1 MGRKALTYLAL
12 FVLLAILGYLVYQR
26 VEDQRMAEAARQQA
40 EMRYAEV
47 LRDEANAKKLPQP
60 DRGLE
65 WLPAA
70 YPRPPSAWRSSEKA
84 RYEAILGKGRFDV
97 LVVPFQVQD
106 QAFGRDIRSFMTAQL
121 AMAIGEAGKASVA
134 DPYLVAKAL
143 GDGERRLSIPDIFR
157 LANAVGAKRI
167 VAGYVGHDLANVMR
181 VTLHLYERNERELF
195 DEYVFG
201 PRPAKYGA
209 RAVASE
215 RLKSQDFEKI
225 AYTGE
230 STPVDAFQA
239 TLPAMIKF
247 LGIDPAAL
255 ASAKPQSRFEEAAL
269 PKSPLALVSE
279 TAEPARDAYFLQLMA
294 TLTPRRAERERE
306 RLLEKSL
313 LALSRMSPESP
324 DYRLLKARALM
335 HMGLR
340 PAALRVLGTPGTAE
354 EKHLFA
360 VLNGNLTEVRAN
372 RSAVPA
378 GARALMALLEQT
390 AIAAAYDV
398 YDAKAAAADMAAL
411 KLPGEMWPYLARR
424 ALAET
429 DWWAQYDNIALKAL
443 LDRELPVEG
452 FTAEAMLRGAATVG
466 DMDKLRT
473 VADLS
478 VLEHARKRLERSA
491 AQACCQPLA
500 ARLTESDFLDVVES
514 VGTDNLSRRARFFI
528 HTQGSPASGMEFLAK
543 IEAAYKDHP
552 DFVLQRG
559 YAEIALAASASGPE
573 REGLLKA
580 AYLDGFNVWYWEQ
593 GQTRIAAEAES
604 YVVQRSHRE
613 DFGPHPDPYTYD
625 YPMRT
630 YYPYWDTDE
639 RLVRI
644 VLDNSCFDLGPATH
658 LVSLL
663 GKEQNRWDQVD
674 ELLQSLEGRFNG
686 NPERIKL
693 TASALARKGDY
704 KALEQQYAEGIR
716 LQPAAEEL
724 YTELGKLL
732 FRNGE
737 TDRAAKVFMSFP
749 GLKDRKTKPVELSN
763 YAYEAGSLYYWSG
776 DFKRALPFYKV
787 AADLETGS
795 AASIAS
801 ATRIALLNGDYATAL
816 RGSVA
821 RAQRYKSPHAYR
833 DYLGMLHAMGF
844 SKEAWEGFDTLIRQI
859 DKPQVWETALVGH
872 QMEGRSEAEIAAWA
886 AQEPTKSA
894 GRWPYAAMY
903 MLRAGVT
910 DRKPTAELPARIA
923 ALDRSG
929 WKIGESELFFGPPP
943 RGSYLPRKSRLLYY
957 AEAYAAMRSGKF
969 AEASAGLQAASTL
982 YGVRDSE
989 ASILPLYAYVAA
1001 RAGDTASLEK
1011 ALEIFPPEEQGFDYQ
1026 LAKGILAALAGK
1038 RDASLEHLKL
1048 ALVRR
1053 PFTEYRA
1060 IFTEYQY
1067 AEVCEWLYDATRDA
1081 RYRNLALDW
1090 AKKNEA
1096 VNPWFAWPYAVEARL
1111 STDPAARG
1119 RAMAMA
1125 YYLDRKSE
1133 RLGRLPKT
1141 EVQNA
1146 VKEYANRNP
1155 FRRAVDRTP
1164 KQPA

>member
-1 MGRKALTYLAL
+1 MGRKAFTYFAL
-12 FVLLAILGYLVYQR
+12 FVLLAVLGYLVYQR
-26 VEDQRMAEAARQQA
+26 IEDYRVEEAAHKQA
-40 EMRYAEV
+40 EIRYAEV
-47 LRDEANAKKLPQP
+47 LRDEANAKKLPHP

-65 WLPAA
+65 WLPRA

-84 RYEAILGKGRFDV
+84 RYEAILGKGRFDI

-106 QAFGRDIRSFMTAQL
+106 YAFERDIRSLMTGQL
-121 AMAIGEAGKASVA
+121 AMAIGDAAKASVA
-134 DPYLVAKAL
+134 DTYLVAKAL
-143 GDGERRLSIPDIFR
+143 GDGERLLSLPDIFR

-167 VAGYVGHDLANVMR
+167 VAGYVGHELNNVMR
-181 VTLHLYERNERELF
+181 VTLHLYERNDREQF
-195 DEYVFG
+195 QEYPFG

-209 RAVASE
+209 RTIASE
-215 RLKSQDFEKI
+215 RLKSQHFEKI
-225 AYTGE
+225 AYLE
-230 STPVDAFQA
+230 STPMDAFQA
-239 TLPAMIKF
+239 TLPEMIKF
-247 LGIDPAAL
+247 LGMDPAAL
-255 ASAKPQSRFEEAAL
+255 ASAKAPSRFEETAL
-269 PKSPLALVSE
+269 PKSPLALVRA

-294 TLTPRRAERERE
+294 MLTARTDERERE
-306 RLLEKSL
+306 RLIEKSM
-313 LALSRMSPESP
+313 LALARMSPESP

-372 RSAVPA
+372 RSTVPA

-390 AIAAAYDV
+390 AIEGAYGL
-398 YDAKAAAADMAAL
+398 YDAKATAAHMATL
-411 KLPGEMWPYLARR
+411 KLPGEMWVYLARR
-424 ALAET
+424 ALAEK
-429 DWWAQYDNIALKAL
+429 DWWAQYDNLELKAL

-452 FTAEAMLRGAATVG
+452 FTVQAMLGGGATVG
-466 DMDKLRT
+466 DVEKLRT
-473 VADLS
+473 AADLS
-478 VLEHARKRLERSA
+478 VLEHMRKRVERMA
-491 AQACCQPLA
+491 AQGCCQPLA
-500 ARLTESDFLDVVES
+500 ARLTESDFLDLVEG
-514 VGTDNLSRRARFFI
+514 VGTDNLLRRAQFFI
-528 HTQGSPASGMEFLAK
+528 HTQGSPSSGMEFLAK

-552 DFVLQRG
+552 DFVLERG
-559 YAEIALAASASGPE
+559 YAEIALAESASESE
-573 REGLLKA
+573 RDGLLKA

-593 GQTRIAAEAES
+593 GQTRIGAQALA
-604 YVVQRSHRE
+604 YVVGRSDRD
-613 DFGPHPDPYTYD
+613 DFGPHPDPYAYD
-625 YPMRT
+625 YPLRP
-630 YYPYWDTDE
+630 YYSSWDSDE
-639 RLVRI
+639 RLTRMA
-644 VLDNSCFDLGPATH
+644 LDNSCFDLSPATH
-658 LVSLL
+658 LASLL
-663 GKEQNRWDQVD
+663 GSDQNRWDQVD
-674 ELLQSLEGRFNG
+674 ELMKSLEGRFNG

-693 TASALARKGDY
+693 VARALAHKGDY

-716 LQPAAEEL
+716 LQPKAEEL

-737 TDRAAKVFMSFP
+737 ADRSAKVFMSFP
-749 GLKDRKTKPVELSN
+749 GLKDTKTKPVELSN

-787 AADLETGS
+787 AADLDTGS
-795 AASIAS
+795 AASITA
-801 ATRIALLNGDYATAL
+801 AARLALLNGDYAGAL
-816 RGSVA
+816 RGSFA

-833 DYLGMLHAMGF
+833 DYLGLLHAMGF
-844 SKEAWEGFDTLIRQI
+844 SKEAWEGFGTLIRQI
-859 DKPQVWETALVGH
+859 DEPQVWETALVGH
-872 QMEGRSEAEIAAWA
+872 QMEGKSEAEIAAWA
-886 AQEPTKSA
+886 AQEPMKSA
-894 GRWPYAAMY
+894 GRYDPYAAVY

-910 DRKPTAELPARIA
+910 DRKPTAELAARIA

-929 WKIGESELFFGPPP
+929 WKVGESELVVGPPP

-957 AEAYAAMRSGKF
+957 AEAYAAMRAGKF

-1001 RAGDTASLEK
+1001 RAGDTASLAK
-1011 ALEIFPPEEQGFDYQ
+1011 ALEIFPPEEQAFDYQ
-1026 LAKGILAALAGK
+1026 LAKGILAGLAGK

-1053 PFTEYRA
+1053 PFTEHRP

-1067 AEVCEWLYDATRDA
+1067 AEVCEWLYEATHDA
-1081 RYRNLALDW
+1081 RYRSLALDW

-1096 VNPWFAWPYAVEARL
+1096 VNPWFAWPYAVEARF
-1111 STDPAARG
+1111 STNPAERG

-1133 RLGRLPKT
+1133 RLGKLPKA

-1155 FRRAVDRTP
+1155 FRRALDRAP
-1164 KQPA
+1164 QQPT